1 MRLAAHNIV
10 IATALAARAKRRRL
24 DMSNTHRITTTAAVL
39 LSLATAGAPAASA
52 RPADYVPAGHQ
63 APAGIYSRPD
73 KSTIP
78 ASPPATSG
86 GAIGRPALLRSLA
99 QQERQRVA
107 ALSAYR
113 EGELAAT
120 FDGAAAAANKSS
132 APQAVVRVHAPQSG
146 FDWGD
151 AGLGAAGALALLVI
165 AVGGAFVVSQRRS
178 RRSTAVPS

>member
-86 GAIGRPALLRSLA
+86 GAIGRPALLP
-99 QQERQRVA
+99 V
-107 ALSAYR
+107 
-113 EGELAAT
+113 
-120 FDGAAAAANKSS
+120 
-132 APQAVVRVHAPQSG
+132 
-146 FDWGD
+146 
-151 AGLGAAGALALLVI
+151 LGAAGASARRGPFRLQ
-165 AVGGAFVVSQRRS
+165 GGRTRGDVRWRRCS
-178 RRSTAVPS
+178 CE